1 MPKTALHRELPFLV
15 DLRLPCGSIPVC
27 LYGIFLCSVWSDNY
41 MANHKSAAK
50 KARHDAVARLRNRS
64 NRSAM
69 KTAIKRLLSVVST
82 GDKVAASALLPKT
95 LGIVDKACRK
105 GVLHKNAANRRKSR
119 LTLKVNALA

>member
-1 MPKTALHRELPFLV
+1 
-15 DLRLPCGSIPVC
+15 
-27 LYGIFLCSVWSDNY
+27 

-50 KARHDAVARLRNRS
+50 KARRDAAVRLRNRS

-69 KTAIKRLLSVVST
+69 KTAIKRFLGVLAT
-82 GDKVAASALLPKT
+82 GDKVAASSLLPKT